1 MNVMCNI
8 SKVTVDMNNRIGTM
22 ITPPMNYPDMLRTIQ
37 LFTSIDPKIEE
48 IQVFEGDSLDIVYFK
63 DHQNA
68 DGEWVS
74 KRMK

>member
-48 IQVFEGDSLDIVYFK
+48 IQVF
-63 DHQNA
+63 
-68 DGEWVS
+68 
-74 KRMK
+74 